1 MNKKTQKYSL
11 EGDAT
16 FKQGWRIAH
25 MFAKEL
31 ADDYPQYDH
40 RKLAHLING
49 TIFYYHKSKETPMS
63 KLEASDIISNDS
75 KCPNYYVDNL
85 NSFLANPD
93 KKFKKIKS
101 SKLDNDKEDP
111 DLDLLIEIANQGE

>member
-1 MNKKTQKYSL
+1 MIDRKKYSL
-11 EGDAT
+11 EGNAS
-16 FKQGWRIAH
+16 FKQGWKIAH
-25 MFAKEL
+25 MFAEQL

-49 TIFYYHKSKETPMS
+49 TIFYYHQSKETPMS
-63 KLEASDIISNDS
+63 KLEASEIISNDL

-85 NSFLANPD
+85 NSFLANPN

-101 SKLDNDKEDP
+101 PQANDDGKDP
-111 DLDLLIEIANQGE
+111 DLDLLIEIARQGE